1 MNEIPFYKRL
11 WFGVGLIAVFLIL
24 TTISIG
30 YIAVNSYD
38 KERDETA
45 VKTISEILKQE
56 SDTHPPLP
64 DVLVIN
70 VSAKDQKQISD
81 SIRQE
86 VSKYLIKR
94 YTLKSADTSKITIHP
109 YVSFLENGNNKPITG
124 EQVEELKKYIEFLV
138 NTCNKAV
145 EDSKQSIDTEISKI
159 NTWVTIWIGVFG
171 LLGIFIPIV
180 VNLKSFDALKEI
192 EEKAN
197 AAESKINEHKAD
209 IEAIAGIKTDVANA
223 TRDILS
229 INTTLPTLT
238 TQSATALQNSTTAI
252 AQSELNNKVL
262 IAFNAI
268 GKLKKLE
275 KIISISRDNPVPIIH
290 SYLSS
295 VLNILKTIDNNHD
308 QHFYRDLLEELKERL
323 FELSYTTIIRSRNRT
338 VAFSSFAVFIND
350 KLAITPLTNN
360 DHNEIVANF
369 EIMLNT
375 LSATPPP

>member
-1 MNEIPFYKRL
+1 MKEIPFYKRL
-11 WFGVGLIAVFLIL
+11 WFGVGLIALILIL

-30 YIAVNSYD
+30 YIAVNSYE
-38 KERDETA
+38 KERYEAAT
-45 VKTISEILKQE
+45 KTISKILKQE
-56 SDTHPPLP
+56 SNTHPLFP

-70 VSAKDQKQISD
+70 VSAKVQKQISD
-81 SIRQE
+81 SIRKE
-86 VSKYLIKR
+86 VSKYLIRR

-109 YVSFLENGNNKPITG
+109 YVSFLENVDNKPITG

-145 EDSKQSIDTEISKI
+145 EDSKQNIDTEISKV

-180 VNLKSFDALKEI
+180 VNLKSFDDLKEI
-192 EEKAN
+192 ETKAN
-197 AAESKINEHKAD
+197 AAESKINEHKDD

-238 TQSATALQNSTTAI
+238 AQSTTAMQNSTTAI

-268 GKLKKLE
+268 SKLKKLE

-295 VLNILKTIDNNHD
+295 VLNILRTIDNNHD
-308 QHFYRDLLEELKERL
+308 QHFYHDLLEELKERL
-323 FELSYTTIIRSRNRT
+323 FELSYTTIIRARNKT
-338 VAFSSFAVFIND
+338 VAVSTFAVFIND

-360 DHNEIVANF
+360 DHNEIVTNF
-369 EIMLNT
+369 ETMLNT
-375 LSATPPP
+375 LNT